1 MLCDEIGNLGRLES
15 LLMATTL
22 LRGGGVT
29 VWSFWQNAAQLQ
41 IYGSQANT
49 LIDNAGVIQIFGIR
63 NYRMAQDL
71 ANVVGGISA
80 DELLKMPGSEQVLLI
95 ESKLR
100 RSKQVRYY
108 EDREFLKG
116 A

>member
-1 MLCDEIGNLGRLES
+1 M
-15 LLMATTL
+15 
-22 LRGGGVT
+22 
-29 VWSFWQNAAQLQ
+29 WSFWQNAAQLQ

-49 LIDNAGVIQIFGIR
+49 LLDNAGVVQIFGIR

-80 DELLKMPGSEQVLLI
+80 DALLKLPKSEQILLV
-95 ESKLR
+95 ESKLQR
-100 RSKQVRYY
+100 CRQLRHY
-108 EDREFLKG
+108 EDREFLKT